1 MEGGKYAIFTS
12 LFIFLIHSAGP
23 LYGSAISINTKYVL
37 RYAKVLTATQMCGI
51 SLSMKLLVK
60 ITPKQQKVL
69 DFIQEKVSKDNLPP
83 TIREIAAALGFSST
97 GTVRDY
103 LNALEKK
110 GYLKRSN
117 NKSRAIELL
126 QGGSDKIR
134 LLSSIPAGKPNEAH
148 EDTDKYLDFE
158 QMFSKKSAKGEVFA
172 LKVKG
177 DSMVDAGIMDGDVAI
192 IRKQLT
198 ADNGD
203 IIAALLEYNEVTLKR
218 LRHQGNKFLL
228 EPANKNYQ
236 PINKDF
242 SILGKLIAILRNYS

>member
-1 MEGGKYAIFTS
+1 
-12 LFIFLIHSAGP
+12 
-23 LYGSAISINTKYVL
+23 
-37 RYAKVLTATQMCGI
+37 
-51 SLSMKLLVK
+51 MKLFVK

-69 DFIQEKVSKDNLPP
+69 DFIQEKIRKDNFPP

-103 LNALEKK
+103 LETLEKK

-117 NKSRAIELL
+117 NKARSIELL
-126 QGGSDKIR
+126 QGSSDKIR
-134 LLSSIPAGKPNEAH
+134 LLSSIPAGKPNEAR
-148 EDTDKYLDFE
+148 EDADNYLDFE
-158 QMFSKKSAKGEVFA
+158 QMFSKKAVKGDVFA

-177 DSMVDAGIMDGDVAI
+177 DSMSEAGIMDGDIAI

-218 LRHQGNKFLL
+218 LRHQGAKFFL
-228 EPANKNYQ
+228 EPANKNHQ
-236 PINKDF
+236 PIHKDF
-242 SILGKLIAILRNYS
+242 SILGKLIAILRNYEPVRI

>member
-1 MEGGKYAIFTS
+1 
-12 LFIFLIHSAGP
+12 
-23 LYGSAISINTKYVL
+23 
-37 RYAKVLTATQMCGI
+37 
-51 SLSMKLLVK
+51 MKLLVK

-69 DFIQEKVSKDNLPP
+69 DFIQDKINKDNLPP

-103 LNALEKK
+103 LETLQKK

-126 QGGSDKIR
+126 QSNPQKIR
-134 LLSSIPAGKPNEAH
+134 LISTIPAGKPNEAH
-148 EDTDKYLDFE
+148 EDTDNYLDFE
-158 QMFSKKSAKGEVFA
+158 QMFSKDAKDGIFA

-177 DSMVDAGIMDGDVAI
+177 DSMIDAGIMDGDIAI

-198 ADNGD
+198 ADTGD

-218 LRHQGNKFLL
+218 LQRKDNKFYL
-228 EPANKNYQ
+228 EAANKNYV
-236 PINKDF
+236 PIHKDF
-242 SILGKLIAILRNYS
+242 SILGKLIAILRNYEPVRI

>member
-1 MEGGKYAIFTS
+1 
-12 LFIFLIHSAGP
+12 
-23 LYGSAISINTKYVL
+23 
-37 RYAKVLTATQMCGI
+37 
-51 SLSMKLLVK
+51 MKLFVK

-69 DFIQEKVSKDNLPP
+69 DFIQDKITKDNLPP

-103 LNALEKK
+103 LKTLEKK
-110 GYLKRSN
+110 GYLKRAN
-117 NKSRAIELL
+117 NKARSMELL
-126 QGGSDKIR
+126 QGGPHKIR

-148 EDTDKYLDFE
+148 EDKDTYLDLE
-158 QMFSKKSAKGEVFA
+158 QMFSRKSAKGEVFA

-177 DSMVDAGIMDGDVAI
+177 DSMSDAGIMDGDIAI

-218 LRHQGNKFLL
+218 LRREGNKFFL

-236 PINKDF
+236 PIHKDF
-242 SILGKLIAILRNYS
+242 SILGKLIAILRNYEPVRI

>member
-1 MEGGKYAIFTS
+1 
-12 LFIFLIHSAGP
+12 
-23 LYGSAISINTKYVL
+23 
-37 RYAKVLTATQMCGI
+37 
-51 SLSMKLLVK
+51 MKLFAKTTL
-60 ITPKQQKVL
+60 KQQKVL
-69 DFIQEKVSKDNLPP
+69 EFIQKKIDKDNLPP
-83 TIREIAAALGFSST
+83 TIREIAAGCGFSST

-103 LNALEKK
+103 LSALEKK

-126 QGGSDKIR
+126 QGSSDKIR

-148 EDTDKYLDFE
+148 EDTDNYLDLE
-158 QMFSKKSAKGEVFA
+158 QMFSRKSTKGEVFA

-177 DSMVDAGIMDGDVAI
+177 DSMIEAGIMDGDIAI

-218 LRHQGNKFLL
+218 LRHQGSKFFL
-228 EPANKNYQ
+228 EPANKSHQ
-236 PINKDF
+236 PIHKDF
-242 SILGKLIAILRNYS
+242 SILGKLIAVLRNYS